1 MKILSIKLG
10 KEKIE
15 IWQVFIFIFLLL
27 MFFVCVFLGYGFISS
42 AHSKVEVVETPVN
55 DEIGIITDFNKIDE
69 SNYSIKQI
77 NEFKKDYKRLI
88 SDNSG
93 SIKFDNF
100 EFDLYKNIGKSIY
113 KININKNGWFLF
125 NNIERTNDSINEA
138 YIVDS
143 DLNFHKLLFQ
153 TNTIIK
159 DCTEDPNYENFEVGE
174 FNFFYN
180 KKSDYFYGYKSISN
194 DYDSY
199 FVISGEK
206 IGIEKSN
213 LESFFRLL
221 DSNIDISTNKAYN
234 YSGLSLSNNYK
245 NIRLNETTRLD
256 LVTNV
261 NIISLRN
268 GIKNNSNVI
277 NLINKNTLDTFNIKE
292 IFKDIDTYS
301 EGNKKNG
308 YLQYKYN
315 NTKIYLKYNN
325 KDYPEFNFSEG
336 GFNGVLVGTNDST
349 LLIQFDKTYEFTS
362 QEELDNILK
371 TTIGDILF

>member
-10 KEKIE
+10 REKIE
-15 IWQVFIFIFLLL
+15 IWQVFIFLFLLL

-42 AHSKVEVVETPVN
+42 AHSNVEVQEVEET
-55 DEIGIITDFNKIDE
+55 EELGIITDFSKISSDNYNNTKLNEYNK
-69 SNYSIKQI
+69 N
-77 NEFKKDYKRLI
+77 YKRLI
-88 SDNSG
+88 SDNEG
-93 SIKFDNF
+93 VLKLDNF
-100 EFDLYKNIGKSIY
+100 EFDSYKNIGKSIY

-125 NNIERTNDSINEA
+125 NSIEKTNDGINEA
-138 YIVDS
+138 YIVDK
-143 DLNFHKLLFQ
+143 DLTFHKLLFQ
-153 TNTIIK
+153 TNTIVK
-159 DCTEDPNYENFEVGE
+159 DCTEDPNYENYKVGD

-180 KKSDYFYGYKSISN
+180 RKSDYFYGYTSISN

-206 IGIEKSN
+206 LGIEKSTY
-213 LESFFRLL
+213 EKFFKLL
-221 DSNIDISTNKAYN
+221 VSNITISTNKAYS
-234 YSGLSLSNNYK
+234 YSGLSLSNDYK
-245 NIRLNETTRLD
+245 NIKLSDNSRLD

-277 NLINKNTLDTFNIKE
+277 NLINKNTLDTFSIKE
-292 IFKDIDTYS
+292 VFKKVDTYG

-315 NTKIYLKYNN
+315 NTNIYLKYNV

-336 GFNGVLVGTNDST
+336 GINGVLVGVNDST
-349 LLIQFDKTYEFTS
+349 LLIQFDKTYSFVS

-371 TTIGDILF
+371 TTIGDIIF

>member
-27 MFFVCVFLGYGFISS
+27 MFCVCVFLGYGFISS
-42 AHSKVEVVETPVN
+42 AHSTVEVTEAPVS
-55 DEIGIITDFNKIDE
+55 DELGIITDFSKINDSIYSNSKLNEYNK
-69 SNYSIKQI
+69 NY
-77 NEFKKDYKRLI
+77 KKLI
-88 SDNSG
+88 SDNNG
-93 SIKFDNF
+93 LLKLDNI

-113 KININKNGWFLF
+113 KININKNKWFLL
-125 NNIERTNDSINEA
+125 NNIDKNTDNINE
-138 YIVDS
+138 IFIIDN

-153 TNTIIK
+153 TNTIVK
-159 DCTEDPNYENFEVGE
+159 DCTEDPNYENYKVGE

-199 FVISGEK
+199 FIISGEK

-213 LESFFRLL
+213 IETFFKLL
-221 DSNIDISTNKAYN
+221 DSNISISTNKT
-234 YSGLSLSNNYK
+234 YSNAGLVLSNDYK
-245 NIRLNETTRLD
+245 GLKINDNTRLD

-261 NIISLRN
+261 NIINIRN

-277 NLINKNTLDTFNIKE
+277 NLINKNTLDTFSIKE
-292 IFKDIDTYS
+292 IFKNADTYS
-301 EGNKKNG
+301 ETNKKNG

-315 NTKIYLKYNN
+315 NTKIYLKYNI

-336 GFNGVLVGTNDST
+336 GINGVLVGINDST
-349 LLIQFDKTYEFTS
+349 LLIQFDKTYDFIS

-371 TTIGDILF
+371 TTIGDIIF

>member
-42 AHSKVEVVETPVN
+42 AHSKVEVIEVQEN
-55 DEIGIITDFNKIDE
+55 EELGIITDFDKINE

-77 NEFKKDYKRLI
+77 NEFKKNYKKLI

-93 SIKFDNF
+93 ILKLDSF

-125 NNIERTNDSINEA
+125 NNIEKTNDSINEA
-138 YIVDS
+138 FIVDS

-159 DCTEDPNYENFEVGE
+159 DCTEDPNYENFKVGD

-206 IGIEKSN
+206 FG
-213 LESFFRLL
+213 LERNDLDSFFKLL
-221 DSNIDISTNKAYN
+221 DSNITISTNKAYS
-234 YSGLSLSNNYK
+234 YSGISLSNNYK
-245 NIRLNETTRLD
+245 NIKINDNSRLD

-277 NLINKNTLDTFNIKE
+277 NLINKNTLDTFSIKE
-292 IFKDIDTYS
+292 VFKNVDSYS

-308 YLQYKYN
+308 YLQYKYD
-315 NTKIYLKYNN
+315 NTKIYLKYNV

-336 GFNGVLVGTNDST
+336 GINGVLVGTYDST
-349 LLIQFDKTYEFTS
+349 LLIQFDKTYEFIS

-371 TTIGDILF
+371 TTIGDIIF